1 MRNWYLALLLLLGG
15 FGWYATTGT
24 AAQAQLDPAAIGVG
38 EKVTLYVE
46 KSGGG
51 LTCEVID
58 VRGGFVGCK
67 ASSDGFNRP
76 AKESWYNLR
85 FVTVIEKAAAR

>member
-15 FGWYATTGT
+15 FGWIATTGT
-24 AAQAQLDPAAIGVG
+24 AAQAQLDPAAIAVG
-38 EKVTLYVE
+38 EKVTLYIE
-46 KSGGG
+46 SNPGAQA
-51 LTCEVID
+51 CEVID

-76 AKESWYNLR
+76 ARESWYNLR
-85 FVTVIEKAAAR
+85 FVTVIEKAAK